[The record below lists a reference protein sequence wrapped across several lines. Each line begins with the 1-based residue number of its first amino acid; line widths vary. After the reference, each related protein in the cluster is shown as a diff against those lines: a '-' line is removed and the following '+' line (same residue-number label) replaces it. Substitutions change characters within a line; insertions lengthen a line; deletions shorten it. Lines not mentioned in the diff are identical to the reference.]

1 MLKKLLKYDL
11 ESVYKVLSVFYIL
24 SIAVAILTRLFFCFE
39 NSTMLNIIAQIL
51 SGTTIAMIA
60 NILINNLMRVWVRF
74 KQNLY
79 GDESYLTHTL
89 PVSKKTIYLSKFL
102 TSIIT
107 MTTSII
113 VIGIT
118 IFIAYYSKENIQML
132 ETFLNPIANMYEIN
146 IVSFLIIILL
156 IFGIELISTI
166 QSGYTGLILG
176 HRKNNNKLMYS
187 IVFGIVTYSIIQVVG
202 VIVIFITGIFNPNI
216 MDLFMSNN
224 INNFALFK
232 SIMYLSIA
240 IYAGAIIINYF
251 VNTKLF
257 KKGVNVD

>member
-11 ESVYKVLSVFYIL
+11 ENIYKVLNIFYVLALLI
-24 SIAVAILTRLFFCFE
+24 SILTRIFFSIK
-39 NSTMLNIIAQIL
+39 NSTMANIIAQIF

-60 NILINNLMRVWVRF
+60 NIIINNLMRIWVRF

-113 VIGIT
+113 IIGIT
-118 IFIAYYSKENIQML
+118 LFIAYYSKENLLFL
-132 ETFLNPIANMYEIN
+132 ENLLTPIANMYEIN
-146 IVSFLIIILL
+146 IMTFLTMTLL
-156 IFGIELISTI
+156 IFALELISAL

-176 HRKNNNKLMYS
+176 HRKNNNKIVYS
-187 IVFGIVTYSIIQVVG
+187 IVMGLITYTITQ
-202 VIVIFITGIFNPNI
+202 IFVLICILVFGIFNPGI
-216 MDLFMSNN
+216 IDLFTSNN
-224 INNFALFK
+224 INNLSLFK
-232 SIMYLSIA
+232 DIMYMS
-240 IYAGAIIINYF
+240 IIIYSICIIVNYF
-251 VNTKLF
+251 VNTYLF
-257 KKGVNVD
+257 EKGVNVD